1 MQGVTRLIGLRC
13 ASRLLQGKA
22 PGLTDHKPASRTQQP
37 YSRYAIAQNELKRVL
52 KTRKKLGSAVVV
64 AAPELSEGR
73 LP

>member
-1 MQGVTRLIGLRC
+1 MRRGW

-22 PGLTDHKPASRTQQP
+22 LGLTYHKPASRTQQP
-37 YSRYAIAQNELKRVL
+37 SSSYEIAQNELKMSF